1 MKKIAIIY
9 YSGTGNTEEMAK
21 AIYNGCKDG
30 NGDVELFNISDI
42 TSDEALSYDVLA
54 LGCPAMGIENLEEGE
69 FEPFME
75 EIEGNIS
82 DKEVAIFGSYGW
94 GDGEWMRVW
103 QDRIV
108 ASGASLVEDGLIC
121 NETPD
126 DAAIS
131 ACNELGAKLAS
142 L

>member
-21 AIYNGCKDG
+21 AIFDGCKDSNG
-30 NGDVELFNISDI
+30 NVELFNISDI
-42 TSDEALSYDVLA
+42 SSDDALGYDVLA

-75 EIEGNIS
+75 EIEGNIG

-103 QDRIV
+103 QQRIID
-108 ASGASLVEDGLIC
+108 SGASLVEDGLMC

-126 DAAIS
+126 DTIIS
-131 ACNELGAKLAS
+131 ACKQLGSKLAS

>member
-21 AIYNGCKDG
+21 AILSGAQDA

-42 TSDEALSYDVLA
+42 TSDDALAYDVLV
-54 LGCPAMGIENLEEGE
+54 LGCPAMGAENLEEGE

-75 EIEGNIS
+75 EIEASLSGK
-82 DKEVAIFGSYGW
+82 DVALFGSYGW
-94 GDGEWMRVW
+94 GDGEWMRTW
-103 QDRIV
+103 QERVQD
-108 ASGASLVEDGLIC
+108 AGANLVQDGLIC

-126 DAAIS
+126 DEAIE
-131 ACNELGAKLAS
+131 ACKALGASVAS

>member
-1 MKKIAIIY
+1 
-9 YSGTGNTEEMAK
+9 
-21 AIYNGCKDG
+21 
-30 NGDVELFNISDI
+30 
-42 TSDEALSYDVLA
+42 
-54 LGCPAMGIENLEEGE
+54 MGIENLEEGE

-75 EIEGNIS
+75 EIEGNIG

-103 QDRIV
+103 QQRIID
-108 ASGASLVEDGLIC
+108 SGASLVEDGLMC

-131 ACNELGAKLAS
+131 ACKQLGSKLAS